1 MRPRRDCGFTLVE
14 SLVAVTLL
22 ALLFGALLPVFQN
35 GLTVLGRG
43 DRHLR
48 AVHIAQ
54 SLLSVE
60 ASGQAEN
67 GAAAPRPARA
77 AGEQGDFAWQV
88 LREAYDGDDGAPLL
102 DARAAVVL
110 VRVTAVVTWPGNVH
124 GVRLSTLAVDAVR

>member
-1 MRPRRDCGFTLVE
+1 MRPRHEGGFTLVE

-35 GLTVLGRG
+35 GLAVLGRG

-48 AVHIAQ
+48 AMQIAQ

-60 ASGQAEN
+60 ASGQAGTVAE
-67 GAAAPRPARA
+67 APRPARA
-77 AGEQGDFAWQV
+77 AGEEGDFSWQV
-88 LREAYDGDDGAPLL
+88 LREAYDGNDGAPVL
-102 DARAAVVL
+102 DARAAIVP

-124 GVRLSTLAVDAVR
+124 GVRLSTLALESVR